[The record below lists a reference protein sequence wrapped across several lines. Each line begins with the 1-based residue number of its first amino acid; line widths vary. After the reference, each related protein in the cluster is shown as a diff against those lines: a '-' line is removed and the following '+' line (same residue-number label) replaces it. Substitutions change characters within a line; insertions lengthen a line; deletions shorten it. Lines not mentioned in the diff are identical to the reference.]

1 MDDTGRWFLSARGR
15 VTVIDLD
22 HERLSFVAGDVGA
35 RRVRVETSGSV
46 ARPAG
51 IDTAKAE
58 SLGAWVG
65 DCLKQAGV
73 AGGGRVLVC
82 VPRGNVVMKRLAFPG
97 LSSHSDPDLVAMV
110 RLQMTRQMPMK
121 VEGTAIDFVPMGGTG
136 GGSEAG
142 RVGTDAAGSAASAA
156 AGEGPALEVLACALP
171 GDRVEWCRSVAD
183 VAGVKL
189 GALSLRASGAATLL
203 AQEGASATG
212 TVLGISISWSS
223 VEFVVVRDGEIVFVR
238 SADVALSPDLD
249 ASSDQ
254 PSEAIG
260 YAERVAVEAKRTWM
274 AYRVSP
280 GSSEVSSVV
289 VVGGGPLARMVADR
303 CGRSLDLS
311 ASAAELPGFVEMVP
325 ASSDAASVALAPL
338 VGLMVAHA
346 SDRPVFDFAHP
357 RRAPDTSAGARRAVL
372 LGVLGA
378 IVVVGGGL
386 VLANMRVSA
395 TRAAAKQA
403 EREVKQWG
411 QRMVDHIRA
420 DARLRHTEQW
430 LSADVDWIAHWT
442 KISDTMPRPP
452 EAMLDS
458 LGGSL
463 TRHQVRF
470 QPGGSGSTKTYANSR
485 WTLDLEAVLHATG
498 RLSNRIVG
506 NQFRERLVSDPTYVV
521 ESRGAD
527 TENSFDMDLVTSTR
541 LPELGSATGSGP
553 GPGPGALGSGD
564 APVENEGSRPAAG
577 TPALAVATGQSAPG
591 PDADPRPTATNV
603 THERGGAP

>member
-1 MDDTGRWFLSARGR
+1 MSARGR

-51 IDTAKAE
+51 IDAAKAQT
-58 SLGAWVG
+58 LGAWVG
-65 DCLKQAGV
+65 ECLKNAGV
-73 AGGGRVLVC
+73 AGRGGVLVC

-97 LSSHSDPDLVAMV
+97 LASHNDPDLVAMV

-121 VEGTAIDFVPMGGTG
+121 VEGTAIDFVPMGRVGAG
-136 GGSEAG
+136 GGGDGAG
-142 RVGTDAAGSAASAA
+142 ADGLGVAGAAGG

-171 GDRVEWCRSVAD
+171 GDRVEWCRSVAQA
-183 VAGVKL
+183 AGVKL

-238 SADVALSPDLD
+238 SADVALTPDVD
-249 ASSDQ
+249 ASSESRAEVIQ
-254 PSEAIG
+254 

-280 GSSEVSSVV
+280 GSSEVWSVV
-289 VVGGGPLARMVADR
+289 VVGGGPLAREVADR

-325 ASSDAASVALAPL
+325 ASTDAASVALAPL

-357 RRAPDTSAGARRAVL
+357 RQAPDTGAGARRAAL

-378 IVVVGGGL
+378 IVVIGGGL
-386 VLANMRVSA
+386 VLANMQVGA
-395 TRAAAKQA
+395 TRTAAKQA
-403 EREVKQWG
+403 ERERNQWG
-411 QRMVDHIRA
+411 ERLVDHIRA
-420 DARLRHTEQW
+420 DARLQHAEQW
-430 LSADVDWIAHWT
+430 LTADVDWIAHWA
-442 KISDTMPRPP
+442 KISQTMPAPP
-452 EAMLDS
+452 EALLDS

-463 TRHQVRF
+463 TRYQVRF
-470 QPGGSGSTKTYANSR
+470 QPGASGSSKTYANSR
-485 WTLDLEAVLHATG
+485 WNLDLEAVLHATG

-527 TENSFDMDLVTSTR
+527 TETSFDMDLVTSTR
-541 LPELGSATGSGP
+541 LPELGGATGSGP
-553 GPGPGALGSGD
+553 GPGPGALGSADGAGQTA
-564 APVENEGSRPAAG
+564 APDGASGEPTV
-577 TPALAVATGQSAPG
+577 AVATSEAEQA
-591 PDADPRPTATNV
+591 AAQAAEAERRQTASNV
-603 THERGGAP
+603 THGRGGAP